1 LTYIA
6 TINAIV
12 LTGLEPVFVDVE
24 PNNFSIL
31 PQKIEG
37 HLESV
42 NDSENYSIILP
53 VHLMGYPCDMD
64 EINRIAK
71 EHDLIVFEDS
81 AQAHSG
87 IPIGITLQILLMA
100 TEPLRKRHLTN

>member
-1 LTYIA
+1 MTYIA

-71 EHDLIVFEDS
+71 EHDLIVFIS
-81 AQAHSG
+81 
-87 IPIGITLQILLMA
+87 QI
-100 TEPLRKRHLTN
+100 RCKSSVD